1 MRRRKEEHTVQA
13 SRHSGLHTPTGAQK
27 YYTGLQTDATTG
39 AEPRPAEPA
48 AEEALDLVSD
58 SCIDWGAL
66 SPREVAAAFVMLK
79 GGRKQ
84 EAESLLVSV
93 LAELRQDRDKAEAA
107 SSRSV
112 QTVAALEGQL
122 NSTRTGV
129 GALEAQL
136 QRIQEEASRRT
147 AEENARE
154 AEAERTRAAMLA
166 MRER

>member
-1 MRRRKEEHTVQA
+1 MRRRKEEHTVHA

-93 LAELRQDRDKAEAA
+93 LAELRQMRDASQAWAA
-107 SSRSV
+107 DD
-112 QTVAALEGQL
+112 
-122 NSTRTGV
+122 
-129 GALEAQL
+129 
-136 QRIQEEASRRT
+136 
-147 AEENARE
+147 E
-154 AEAERTRAAMLA
+154 AEVSAAFFDGGRKPESDPSKAKYYTGL
-166 MRER
+166 

>member
-1 MRRRKEEHTVQA
+1 MQSSRGESAQALKQSESDRYSFADPTVILN
-13 SRHSGLHTPTGAQK
+13 SFFKKTPALGAQK

-93 LAELRQDRDKAEAA
+93 LAELRQMRDASQAWAA
-107 SSRSV
+107 DD
-112 QTVAALEGQL
+112 
-122 NSTRTGV
+122 
-129 GALEAQL
+129 
-136 QRIQEEASRRT
+136 
-147 AEENARE
+147 E
-154 AEAERTRAAMLA
+154 AEVSAAFFDGGRKPESDPSKAKYYTGL
-166 MRER
+166 